1 MKSITK
7 WIKLTSSNDSP
18 VFIST
23 DKIISVF
30 IDSYYSKEFTC
41 VEVVVGNVYEVKD
54 SVDAVLAKIQDAQ
67 GEALNNRY
75 GPTFYKLGTQD

>member
-1 MKSITK
+1 MTK
-7 WIKLTSSNDSP
+7 WIRLTSSDDSP

-23 DKIISVF
+23 AKIIAVF
-30 IDSYYSKEFTC
+30 IDSYYGKESTC
-41 VEVVVGNVYEVKD
+41 VEVVAGNVYKVKD

-75 GPTFYKLGTQD
+75 GPTFYKMGAPD